1 MYLGGR
7 TWEPRLYATNLS
19 CSSLPICSIHRW
31 TRPRRLRPRHSR
43 HIAGTRVD
51 ALEVYCRNC
60 RRPCEDVA
68 EADYEALIDN
78 PHLIGGDQSQRGPP

>member
-1 MYLGGR
+1 M
-7 TWEPRLYATNLS
+7 
-19 CSSLPICSIHRW
+19 
-31 TRPRRLRPRHSR
+31 
-43 HIAGTRVD
+43 D